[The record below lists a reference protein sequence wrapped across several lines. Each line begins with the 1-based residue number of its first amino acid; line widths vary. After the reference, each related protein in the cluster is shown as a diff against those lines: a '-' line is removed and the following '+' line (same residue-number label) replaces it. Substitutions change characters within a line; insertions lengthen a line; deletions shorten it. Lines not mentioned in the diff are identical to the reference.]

1 MKTLS
6 ACDRVFLSIQYYFK
20 TFNLLLMKIFSVLLS
35 FGLSSVAYAASTD
48 FTTIEK
54 YQQLAEQ
61 KQLSQ
66 QTAWQRLFYA
76 NAQGQS
82 EVRYDGFFLSK
93 HGQSDLKQ
101 ELDANIAALFE
112 TAAPNQSIQCR
123 FPARSQWLVQ
133 QLNIAKEELAL
144 ANCPELD
151 EWIGQ
156 IKPYKA
162 TLIYATDFMGNPSSM
177 FGHTLLRLDP
187 KDQKQLNLVSYALNY
202 AATVQG
208 SEGWSYAWKGLTGQ
222 YDGEYSLMPY
232 YRKVKEYG
240 DFESRDLW
248 EYELALTPEETRF
261 LVQHIWEMKHVKF
274 PYYFISDNC
283 AYRLLGLIDIVRPEL
298 NLQQQYK
305 VTSIPVETL
314 KTVQEHELIQDVHYR
329 PALETQLLAQ
339 ARQHGQHL
347 AKTAHQLTSLNVDDM
362 SALLAKYDAHDQAKI
377 LEMAYDDLYL
387 VLISR
392 KIEAKQAQPKLRQI
406 LSLRSQLN
414 IEKQRT
420 EVDRPRSDPTQG
432 HHAKNISVSMGEV
445 QGQKFSTLNVR
456 QAYHDLLDPQGG
468 YRTGTQLNF
477 LDVGIQYREDEL
489 KLEHF
494 DVLSVNAYN
503 PITSFKMPL
512 TWGFNF
518 GWQQE
523 SVHQGQFS
531 ESQQHGVAVL
541 KTQFGYSIA
550 DANRQHL
557 CYAQVQPQI
566 QAGQF
571 LDQGWRVG
579 LGPTVG
585 CQNMWSDRFNS
596 LLQVELPYWEDTHQW
611 NLRLNTGLNYA
622 FDAQNSFRFEWQYQ
636 QQNAMDWNKASVGFV
651 HYF

>member
-1 MKTLS
+1 
-6 ACDRVFLSIQYYFK
+6 
-20 TFNLLLMKIFSVLLS
+20 MKIFALLCT
-35 FGLSSVAYAASTD
+35 LSLTPMAYATSVDLASVQR
-48 FTTIEK
+48 

-61 KQLSQ
+61 KQLYK
-66 QTAWQRLFYA
+66 QTAWQRLLYA

-82 EVRYDGFFLSK
+82 EVRYDGFFLSP
-93 HGQSDLKQ
+93 HGKSDLKQ
-101 ELDANIAALFE
+101 EINANIAALFE
-112 TAAPNQSIQCR
+112 PAAANKSIQCR
-123 FPARSQWLVQ
+123 FPARSQWLIQ
-133 QLNIAKEELAL
+133 QLEISKAAL
-144 ANCPELD
+144 AHADCPELD
-151 EWIGQ
+151 EWMGQ

-248 EYELALTPEETRF
+248 EYELSLNPEETRF

-283 AYRLLGLIDIVRPEL
+283 AYRLLGLLDIVRPEL
-298 NLQQQYK
+298 NLQQQDQIA
-305 VTSIPVETL
+305 SIPIETL
-314 KTVQEHELIQDVHYR
+314 KTVQDNHLIQDVQYR

-339 ARQHGQHL
+339 ARQHGQQL
-347 AKTAHQLTSLNVDDM
+347 AKTAHQLTLLKVDDM
-362 SALLAKYDAHDQAKI
+362 PVMLAKFDAADQAKI

-387 VLISR
+387 VFISR
-392 KIEAKQAQPKLRQI
+392 KIAAQEAQPKLRQI

-420 EVDRPRSDPTQG
+420 EVTRPRHDPVQG
-432 HHAKNISVSMGEV
+432 HHAKNTSIHVGEV
-445 QGQKFSTLNVR
+445 QGQQFVELGLR

-477 LDVGIQYREDEL
+477 WDGAIQYRDDKL

-494 DVLSVNAYN
+494 DFLSVNSYN

-512 TWGFNF
+512 TWGFNL

-523 SVHQGQFS
+523 AIHQGQFNS
-531 ESQQHGVAVL
+531 DQQHGVLQL
-541 KTQFGYSIA
+541 KTQFGYSLA
-550 DANRQHL
+550 DQNRQHV
-557 CYAQVQPQI
+557 CYAQLQPQV
-566 QAGQF
+566 QAGKS
-571 LDQGWRVG
+571 LDDGWRIG
-579 LGPTVG
+579 LGPAMG
-585 CQNMWSDRFNS
+585 CQNIWTDRFNS
-596 LLQVELPYWEDTHQW
+596 LVQLELPYWQDANQW

-622 FDAQNSFRFEWQYQ
+622 VDAQNSLRITWQYQ
-636 QQNAMDWNKASVGFV
+636 QQNHVDWNKTSLGFV